1 MDNLLFG
8 NDWYRVTVCFSRY
21 RHERNQY
28 SSFKT
33 EYHVLWMI
41 SIDLKILSRIH
52 EHTAVSYF
60 IELLCGYEDCCFGDI
75 THNCACIQYI
85 II

>member
-8 NDWYRVTVCFSRY
+8 NDWYRVSVCFSRY
-21 RHERNQY
+21 RYGRNQY

-60 IELLCGYEDCCFGDI
+60 IELLCGYED
-75 THNCACIQYI
+75 
-85 II
+85 